1 MDERAQRIVNTAMAL
16 AAKDGFAAMRL
27 RDVAAHA
34 QVALGT
40 VYRRF
45 RSKEE
50 ILIAAMEVQA
60 ERLKLYLSQYPPQ
73 GESPQERVESLF
85 AMITDALCSEANLGQ
100 ALVRS
105 IASGDPHITDRVAS
119 FHAMTTIMVM
129 SAMRDVPYDDSAEWG
144 GLQDEDERE
153 VAAILQQVWFA
164 SLVGWAGGVHDE
176 LRILRQVRT
185 AARRLLG

>member
-1 MDERAQRIVNTAMAL
+1 MAL

-60 ERLKLYLSQYPPQ
+60 ERLKVYLRQYPPQ
-73 GESPQERVESLF
+73 GDNPQERVEALF
-85 AMITDALCSEANLGQ
+85 AMITDALCSEAKLAQ

-105 IASGDPHITDRVAS
+105 IASGDPHVTDRVAS

-129 SAMRDVPYDDSAEWG
+129 SAIRDVPLDDSAEWEDA
-144 GLQDEDERE
+144 QDQDARE

>member
-1 MDERAQRIVNTAMAL
+1 MDERAQRIVSTAMAL
-16 AAKDGFAAMRL
+16 AAKDGFAAMKL

-50 ILIAAMEVQA
+50 ILLAAMEVQA
-60 ERLKLYLSQYPPQ
+60 ERLKVYLRDFPPA
-73 GESPQERVESLF
+73 GETAELRVESLF
-85 AMITDALCSEANLGQ
+85 AMITEALCSEEKLAQ
-100 ALVRS
+100 ALVRA
-105 IASGDPHITDRVAS
+105 IASGVEHVSDRVTS
-119 FHAMTTIMVM
+119 FHEMTTGMVM
-129 SAMRDVPYDDSAEWG
+129 SAIRDMPYDETVRWDKR
-144 GLQDEDERE
+144 EDQADLE

-164 SLVGWAGGVHDE
+164 SLVGWAGGVHDD

-185 AARRLLG
+185 AARRLF